1 MCQLNKTQ
9 VLKIMSERRRVRL
22 DTWGYEICTNSES
35 CISSI
40 NAYYHQVLNY
50 GRNRSVIVEASQQDP
65 SCVLANILTAH
76 YFASS
81 SNQFLSSSHLQ
92 AATAHI
98 DHATSYEKAVFD
110 AVTYL
115 MTPDRDDDVAVNL
128 HSELL
133 KDFPK
138 DLVSLK
144 RAQVLCFYMGRPDLS
159 LELVQQVLPV
169 NEHENYIYGMLA
181 FPLLELGRMADAEK
195 AARKG
200 LEINKEDPWVHHAIC
215 HVLQFECRFKEA
227 VEFMK
232 DHSHSWNGLS
242 SFMITHN
249 WWHVALCYLE
259 GQSSI
264 EKVLEV
270 YDCFIWKELK
280 RCDATAAEVYLN
292 ALGLLLRVYL
302 RGRIAEFGDSLK
314 ILADYLT
321 DKQFWHL
328 EWHLDLLILW
338 ALACTGKLSEA
349 EELLESLKNRMS
361 GMTKKKQ
368 QIMQRGI
375 ELAEAMYRYGKGDYE
390 VALELLGSEFNASN
404 CKMIGASDEQLDVL
418 NEMRY
423 IMLLNTGRAKEAIS
437 GIEIQLRKRGAAPFL
452 WYLLEKAYSDLG
464 MSKEAAAAGGKGKA
478 LESACAFDQEKVY
491 SELGMSDEAV
501 ADEWDRKSYKHYP
514 V

>member
-1 MCQLNKTQ
+1 MTEHKQ
-9 VLKIMSERRRVRL
+9 VKL
-22 DTWGYEICTNSES
+22 DRWGYEINTISDS

-40 NAYYHQVLNY
+40 NAYYHQVLSY
-50 GRNRSVIVEASQQDP
+50 GRSRSVIVEASQQDP

-76 YFASS
+76 YYASS
-81 SNQFLSSSHLQ
+81 SNPSLSSAHLE
-92 AATAHI
+92 AAKAHL

-110 AVTYL
+110 ALTYL

-128 HSELL
+128 HSKLL

-138 DLVSLK
+138 DMVSLK

-159 LELVQQVLPV
+159 LELVEQVLPV
-169 NEHENYIYGMLA
+169 NEQENYIYGMLA

-232 DHSHSWNGLS
+232 DHSQSWNALS

-270 YDCFIWKELK
+270 YDCFIWKELE

-302 RGRIAEFGDSLK
+302 RGRISEFSDSLK
-314 ILADYLT
+314 ILAERLT

-338 ALACTGKLSEA
+338 ALACTGKQSDA
-349 EELLESLKNRMS
+349 ENLFEGLKCRMS

-375 ELAEAMYRYGKGDYE
+375 ELAEAMYRYGKGDSE
-390 VALELLGSEFNASN
+390 LALELLGSEFNASN
-404 CKMIGASDEQLDVL
+404 YKMIGASEEQLDVF
-418 NEMRY
+418 NEMWY

-437 GIEIQLRKRGAAPFL
+437 VIELQLQKREAAPFL
-452 WYLLEKAYSDLG
+452 WYFLEKAYSELG
-464 MSKEAAAAGGKGKA
+464 RSKEAADAGAKGRA
-478 LESACAFDQEKVY
+478 LELACAFDQEKAY
-491 SELGMSDEAV
+491 SELGMSQKAI
-501 ADEWDRKSYKHYP
+501 ADEYRAKYRDYKF
-514 V
+514 

>member
-1 MCQLNKTQ
+1 
-9 VLKIMSERRRVRL
+9 MSEQRQIRL
-22 DTWGYEICTNSES
+22 DRWGYEIHTSSDS
-35 CISSI
+35 CISFI

-50 GRNRSVIVEASQQDP
+50 GRERSVIVKASEQDP

-76 YFASS
+76 FYASS
-81 SNQFLSSSHLQ
+81 SNPSLTSSHLQ
-92 AATAHI
+92 ASKAHL

-110 AVTYL
+110 AVSYL

-128 HSELL
+128 HSKLL
-133 KDFPK
+133 NDFPK

-159 LELVQQVLPV
+159 LELVEQVLPV
-169 NEHENYIYGMLA
+169 NEQEDYIYGMLA

-200 LEINKEDPWVHHAIC
+200 LEINEEDPWVHHAIC

-232 DHSHSWNGLS
+232 DHSHSWNALS

-264 EKVLEV
+264 EKVVEV
-270 YDCFIWKELK
+270 YDCFIWKELE
-280 RCDATAAEVYLN
+280 RCDASPAEVFLN

-302 RGRIAEFGDSLK
+302 RGRITEFGDSLK
-314 ILADYLT
+314 ILATYLT
-321 DKQFWHL
+321 DKQYWHL

-361 GMTKKKQ
+361 GMTTKKQ

-390 VALELLGSEFNASN
+390 IALELLGSAFNASN

-418 NEMRY
+418 NEIRY

-437 GIEIQLRKRGAAPFL
+437 GIEIQLKKREAAPFL
-452 WYLLEKAYSDLG
+452 WYLLEKAYSEMG
-464 MSKEAAAAGGKGKA
+464 MSREAAAAGEKGKA
-478 LESACAFDQEKVY
+478 LELACAFDQEKAY
-491 SELGMSDEAV
+491 AGLGMSKEAL
-501 ADEWDRKSYKHYP
+501 ADEYAAKVSPQTNSIKF
-514 V
+514 VFC